1 MMRGDADKDSEQVFI
16 VTGSK
21 CIWQP
26 GEHQIWKS
34 ESTSELVKCAANN
47 YGETRNVG

>member
-1 MMRGDADKDSEQVFI
+1 MRGDADKDCEEVVI
-16 VTGSK
+16 VTWSK

-34 ESTSELVKCAANN
+34 ETTSVLVKCAANK
-47 YGETRNVG
+47 YGETRDVG